1 MWSDPD
7 PRIRNIL
14 LDSEPDPNLVNK
26 FKLEEKIP
34 VCRHRRKG
42 TISDKIKFKRE
53 KNFYEFEFVV

>member
-42 TISDKIKFKRE
+42 TISDKIQLKCGKILC
-53 KNFYEFEFVV
+53 EFDFVV

>member
-14 LDSEPDPNLVNK
+14 PDLEPDPNLVNK

-42 TISDKIKFKRE
+42 TISDKIC
-53 KNFYEFEFVV
+53 YEFEFVV